1 MKGLLYKDYV
11 LNNGKYYVF
20 SVIIQ
25 IIMLIIMKILVNDNP
40 ENEVGVVYVYS
51 LLVLVLPLLIAVIL
65 GESLLKKDSGSQI
78 QYILSTPVNKATYIK
93 SKYVYIIIMLAIIS
107 VIATVEYVVI
117 NSGLEFSNSQKI
129 MKNIGKIVPLL
140 LAATMLIFAIELPF
154 YFGLGVE
161 MGQAIKTGM
170 IFLLLFAIMAYVFF
184 GDLDALKNMDI
195 LKFIEKLIGDKKNMI
210 YVQIGAPVVTFAAYV
225 GSYFISKKVLKK
237 DLF

>member
-20 SVIIQ
+20 AVIIQ
-25 IIMLIIMKILVNDNP
+25 IIMLVIMKIMVNDNP
-40 ENEVGVVYVYS
+40 ENEVGVVYVYA
-51 LLVLVLPLLIAVIL
+51 LLVLVLPLCIAFIL

-78 QYILSTPVNKATYIK
+78 QYILSTPVNKETYIK

-107 VIATVEYVVI
+107 VISTVEYLVI
-117 NSGLEFSNSQKI
+117 KSGLEFSNSQKL
-129 MKNIGKIVPLL
+129 MKNIGEIVPLL
-140 LAATMLIFAIELPF
+140 IAATLLIFAIELPF

-170 IFLLLFAIMAYVFF
+170 IFLLLFAVMAYVFF

-195 LKFIEKLIGDKKNMI
+195 LKLIEKLIGDKKNMI
-210 YVQIGAPVVTFAAYV
+210 YVQIGAPIVTLGAYA